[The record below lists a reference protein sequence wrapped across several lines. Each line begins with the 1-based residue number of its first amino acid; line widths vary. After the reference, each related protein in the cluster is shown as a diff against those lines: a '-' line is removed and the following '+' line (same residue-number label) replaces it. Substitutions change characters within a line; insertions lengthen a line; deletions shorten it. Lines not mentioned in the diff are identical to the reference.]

1 MENALLYTF
10 STTTQALA
18 AAFGLLAAFSLYRL
32 QALDAELKEGA
43 LMAIQPFHTNEPLLR
58 HMADGTY
65 EAFLDVL
72 EDLIAAP
79 MTSTYNALQSAHV
92 RKLRNVLE
100 SRTALRVQLRR
111 SFVLTVVV
119 MAATVTALVLVPIIR
134 ESTVVSWVSLALAA
148 AAFITCLTTYYR
160 LMLRLIGQR

>member
-43 LMAIQPFHTNEPLLR
+43 FMAIQPFHTHQALLE
-58 HMADGTY
+58 HMADGDY

-72 EDLIAAP
+72 DGLIAAP

-92 RKLRNVLE
+92 RKLRNVLA

-111 SFVLTVVV
+111 SFVLTVFV

-134 ESTVVSWVSLALAA
+134 ESVVASWVSLAAGA
-148 AAFITCLTTYYR
+148 GAFMACLNTYYR